1 MMRALVLAAGSATR
15 LRPLSPDL
23 PKPLTPVATRP
34 VLSWV
39 LDHLDTAAVTETASR
54 CPLSLMIAERSSG
67 R

>member
-1 MMRALVLAAGSATR
+1 MRALVLAAGSATR

-23 PKPLTPVATRP
+23 PKPLTPVANRP

-39 LDHLDTAAVTETASR
+39 LDHLDTAAVTEIGQSLSA
-54 CPLSLMIAERSSG
+54 SLMIAERSSG